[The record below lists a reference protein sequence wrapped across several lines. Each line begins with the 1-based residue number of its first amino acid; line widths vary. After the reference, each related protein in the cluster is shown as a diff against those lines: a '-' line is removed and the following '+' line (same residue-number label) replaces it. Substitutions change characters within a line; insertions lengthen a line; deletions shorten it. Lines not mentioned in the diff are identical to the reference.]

1 MQDANSGEMWWWWGG
16 DDVHEDLLCFLLN
29 FFTNLILLEK
39 K

>member
-1 MQDANSGEMWWWWGG
+1 MGKCGGGGGG

-29 FFTNLILLEK
+29 FFINLILLEK